1 METILQKVRRKRVKG
16 KTFFYGSFDSDIAKD
31 LTFVPVIEKSV
42 KTPLNEDDEGGYQR
56 PGSIS
61 RMRRFAAFLRDNP
74 TSLVPPVIL
83 SARGRWIFEPG
94 SADEDYGCVRATG
107 RAAIIDG
114 QHRLGGYVLHQEEIG
129 SSLSVDFVV
138 IDNLTHHDEEHEFV
152 IINNSQVGVPRSL
165 TTFLAADNPLLDA
178 RVESDYVRIAWAL
191 DQDSSSPFFS
201 RITRTKLGPT
211 SLFALHSVAQYVEK
225 MFAHG
230 ALVDLDIETKTSI
243 TIKYWNLIQD
253 AHPEQFADIDKL
265 GIPKEGRKSFE
276 FKLLELTGFVA
287 WSLIAPLILT
297 EAFNYPEQE
306 MDWAK
311 VQEQITYLSDKID
324 WRKHGKYKN
333 ATGVVGGPQ
342 IKLDMERALQ
352 LR

>member
-1 METILQKVRRKRVKG
+1 VEKILKNITRKRVG
-16 KTFFYGSFDSDIAKD
+16 SRTFYYGSFDSDEAKE

-42 KTPLNEDDEGGYQR
+42 KTPLNEDDADGYQR

-61 RMRRFAAFLRDNP
+61 RMRRFTNFLKDNP

-83 SARGRWIFEPG
+83 SARGRWLFEPSSFDDNIG
-94 SADEDYGCVRATG
+94 TIRITG

-114 QHRLGGYVLHQEEIG
+114 QHRLGGYVLHQEEVG
-129 SSLSVDFVV
+129 SSLSIDFVV
-138 IDNLTHHDEEHEFV
+138 IDNLTHHDEELEFV
-152 IINNSQVGVPRSL
+152 VINNSQVGVPRSL
-165 TTFLAADNPLLDA
+165 TTFLAADNPLLPA
-178 RVESDYVRIAWAL
+178 RVDSDYVRIAWAL

-211 SLFALHSVAQYVEK
+211 SLFALHSVSQYVEK
-225 MFAHG
+225 MFSHG
-230 ALVDLDIETKTSI
+230 ALVDLDKETKTSI
-243 TIKYWNLIQD
+243 AIKYWNLIQD
-253 AHPEQFADIDKL
+253 AHPEQFADMDKL
-265 GIPKEGRKSFE
+265 GVPKEGRKSFE

-287 WSLIAPLILT
+287 WSLIAPVILS
-297 EAFNYPEQE
+297 EAFNYAEQE
-306 MDWAK
+306 MDWEK
-311 VQEQITYLSDKID
+311 VQEQINYLSDKID